1 MSTSGSRRQ
10 RPKAAQVAGRGTA
23 AHAEGRDG
31 ILNALR
37 AGVDSIEHGSYLDD
51 EALGLM
57 RERNVAYV
65 PTYAVRERIVREG
78 RGAGVP
84 EFIQAE
90 VERAFEAHTASV
102 RRARA
107 AGVPIVMGTDA
118 GATLFPHGQS
128 GHELAAYVRLG
139 LSPMDA
145 RRAAA
150 RPRGPSG
157 LAGGRQARGPRGRRR
172 RPPRG
177 HRGPHAPPAPFAS
190 SWSAARP
197 SSTATRSSPLA
208 PGCSLITQERSACA
222 ARGPSRRTAHGGLT
236 AGSAVV
242 ATRCGVSGR
251 PEVGARAA
259 VSGGAPPLRPP
270 APSSPC
276 HSHRPPSSR
285 IIRA

>member
-145 RRAAA
+145 LLAATRDAA
-150 RPRGPSG
+150 RLLGLGDRLGSLEAGKLADLVVVDGDPLADIEVLTRPRRRS
-157 LAGGRQARGPRGRRR
+157 PRPGRRR
-172 RPPRG
+172 ARRRPRRAPPR
-177 HRGPHAPPAPFAS
+177 
-190 SWSAARP
+190 W
-197 SSTATRSSPLA
+197 
-208 PGCSLITQERSACA
+208 
-222 ARGPSRRTAHGGLT
+222 RR
-236 AGSAVV
+236 AV
-242 ATRCGVSGR
+242 A
-251 PEVGARAA
+251 
-259 VSGGAPPLRPP
+259 
-270 APSSPC
+270 
-276 HSHRPPSSR
+276 
-285 IIRA
+285 